1 MRRLNFVLFLV
12 LVWVSL
18 GRCNSW
24 ADVDDRGRP
33 IFKEGVCDQKR
44 AEKAARLAYGWKT
57 LTLSVL
63 HNDLPRV
70 KKLLN
75 QGGNVNTTDTLN
87 RSLLVLALKHD
98 LKDMSRFLIER
109 GADVNLAMTE
119 RGNHRQTQVHTTALA
134 VALRQKDF
142 EMAKLLLQKGA
153 TPSIAPGDER
163 ITSRTLTQWA
173 TDLKRK
179 DIVQFLKDQGVKEGP
194 PRQAKTPRSLANQPV
209 LPPVDLMNLHEAA
222 GAGEIERVRTLLDQ
236 GADLNAK
243 NQEGLTPLALS
254 VKEQKQYGIP
264 GRMEV
269 IKLFLNRGA
278 FLKPSE
284 KGASALFR
292 QIIGS
297 KDKALVQ
304 LLLKKGYSPN
314 GEEDPQSIPLFS
326 AVWVKDLEMVK
337 LLVEAGAN
345 LQTRL
350 DDGKSVLDC
359 AYMYG
364 TSDLVEYFEKQH
376 KMTRSAPNTDLGESR
391 EVLFQSKGFEEGVNT
406 GKLDLGR
413 YRTEKE
419 IFGSKY
425 EGSQGSSIDREI
437 RYYLRIQN
445 CPDRIFLGS
454 SRIDEQGKPTTI
466 YIGAEELTLKW
477 LLEGRLIRV
486 KLKNGYTGNG
496 AWEEDE
502 NLLIPVEGNRLGTPF
517 FTTLKTD
524 GKMGQGD
531 YYRGEEE
538 WTSGTKENEF
548 ILTRTES
555 HDESVSRSMRYSTPA
570 RILHMGKSGGETV
583 FVIDQ
588 GRKIQYTFRIQG
600 KRLVCVSARH
610 YFLKGNE
617 VPMVNIAEHVGLTLP
632 RLWELN
638 PGTKGDLFGKGTLYI
653 GETELLKSEPVPE
666 E

>member
-1 MRRLNFVLFLV
+1 MRRWNFVLFLV
-12 LVWVSL
+12 LLWAVASWP
-18 GRCNSW
+18 NAW
-24 ADVDDRGRP
+24 ADDDPVDRP
-33 IFKEGVCDQKR
+33 ILKEGECNQKR
-44 AEKAARLAYGWKT
+44 AEKAANLAYGWTT

-70 KKLLN
+70 KELLN

-119 RGNHRQTQVHTTALA
+119 RDQHRLTHVHTTALA

-142 EMAKLLLQKGA
+142 EMAKLFLQKGA
-153 TPSIAPGDER
+153 NPSVAPGDEQ

-173 TDLKRK
+173 TDMKRS
-179 DIVQFLKDQGVKEGP
+179 DIVQFLKDQSVKEAP
-194 PRQAKTPRSLANQPV
+194 PRQAKPPRNLNLPV
-209 LPPVDLMNLHEAA
+209 RPPVDSMNLHEAA
-222 GAGEIERVRTLLDQ
+222 GTGEIERVRTLLDQ

-243 NQEGLTPLALS
+243 NQEGLTPLALA
-254 VKEQKQYGIP
+254 VKEQKQYEVP
-264 GRMEV
+264 RRMEV
-269 IKLFLNRGA
+269 IKLLLDRGA

-284 KGASALFR
+284 EGASALFR
-292 QIIGS
+292 QVIGS
-297 KDKALVQ
+297 KDKARAQ

-345 LQTRL
+345 LQSRL

-359 AYMYG
+359 AYMEG
-364 TSDLVEYFEKQH
+364 AADLVEYFEKQH
-376 KMTRSAPNTDLGESR
+376 KMTRSAPNAELGESR
-391 EVLFQSKGFEEGVNT
+391 EVLFQSKGFEEGTNT
-406 GKLDLGR
+406 GKLDPGR
-413 YRTEKE
+413 YRIEKE

-425 EGSQGSSIDREI
+425 KVPQGFRISREI

-445 CPDRIFLGS
+445 CPDRIFLGTS
-454 SRIDEQGKPTTI
+454 EIDEKGKPTTI

-486 KLKNGYTGNG
+486 KLKNGYTGHG
-496 AWEEDE
+496 AVEEDE

-517 FTTLKTD
+517 CTTLQTS
-524 GKMGQGD
+524 GKMGQGI
-531 YYRGEEE
+531 YFHGKEE
-538 WTSGTKENEF
+538 WTSGTQENEF

-570 RILHMGKSGGETV
+570 RILHMGKSGEETV

-588 GRKIQYTFRIQG
+588 GRKVQYTFRIQG

-666 E
+666 G